1 MDTNAIIAIIVVIL
15 GAAIIAIRVVQFK
28 KKYKNL
34 EEFIDDHGDAI
45 IKILKDAIV
54 SLKTKMSDY
63 GSRKEYETALI
74 EVSVRYF
81 KELASQLGV
90 PSELIDAL
98 SDEKIAQLIYKFF
111 NKNKVDAFTV
121 LDSVEISKNKE
132 IIDEKVVNVLGANIE
147 DLESMENSADS
158 NTSTT

>member
-15 GAAIIAIRVVQFK
+15 GAVIIAIRVVQSK

-63 GSRKEYETALI
+63 GSREEYETALI

-121 LDSVEISKNKE
+121 LDSVEISKNRE
-132 IIDEKVVNVLGANIE
+132 IIDEKVVDILGANIE
-147 DLESMENSADS
+147 DLESMENSADN

>member
-15 GAAIIAIRVVQFK
+15 GAAIIAIRVVQSK

-63 GSRKEYETALI
+63 GSREEYETALI

-90 PSELIDAL
+90 PSELIDAF

-121 LDSVEISKNKE
+121 LDSVEISKNRE
-132 IIDEKVVNVLGANIE
+132 IIDEKVVDILGANIE
-147 DLESMENSADS
+147 DLESMENSADN

>member
-15 GAAIIAIRVVQFK
+15 GAAIIAIRVVQSK

-63 GSRKEYETALI
+63 GSREEYETALI

-98 SDEKIAQLIYKFF
+98 SDEKIAQLIYNFF

-121 LDSVEISKNKE
+121 LDSVEISKNRE
-132 IIDEKVVNVLGANIE
+132 IIDEEVVGVLGANIE